1 MSDWC
6 VFCGAETSDGS
17 IVCPKCQPY
26 RDSLTEDKRRL
37 LEQLE
42 ADNKAREKLHAAC
55 VELRETMLRGMEK
68 VADAAVTAMR
78 RITRGG
84 QP

>member
-17 IVCPKCQPY
+17 IVCPNCQPY
-26 RDSLTEDKRRL
+26 RDGLPQDKRLL

-42 ADNKAREKLHAAC
+42 ADNRARESLRAAC
-55 VELRETMLRGMEK
+55 INFRVTMEEMLDAGVALLRQFG
-68 VADAAVTAMR
+68 
-78 RITRGG
+78 RGG
-84 QP
+84 

>member
-37 LEQLE
+37 LEQME
-42 ADNKAREKLHAAC
+42 ADNKARETVQVASVNFRVAME
-55 VELRETMLRGMEK
+55 ELFDTG
-68 VADAAVTAMR
+68 VALFHLFW
-78 RITRGG
+78 RGG
-84 QP
+84 KP

>member
-1 MSDWC
+1 MRDWC

-42 ADNKAREKLHAAC
+42 ADKNARETLHVAC
-55 VELRETMLRGMEK
+55 VNLRVTMEEMLDAGVALLRQFG
-68 VADAAVTAMR
+68 
-78 RITRGG
+78 RGG
-84 QP
+84 KP

>member
-26 RDSLTEDKRRL
+26 RDSLTEDKRLL

-42 ADNKAREKLHAAC
+42 ADKKARETFQVAC
-55 VELRETMLRGMEK
+55 VNLRVTMEEMLDASIALLRQFW
-68 VADAAVTAMR
+68 
-78 RITRGG
+78 RGG
-84 QP
+84 KT